1 MLLSGPPGLGKTSMA
16 HILARELGV
25 TLHVTSG
32 PALVK
37 KGDLAGLL
45 TALAPRDIL
54 FIDEIH
60 RLSPAVEE
68 ALYPAMED
76 YRFDVVLGAGIGA
89 QTMEMK
95 LERFTLI
102 GATTRTGLLAAPLRD
117 RFPIQERLDYYAAA
131 ELEEIA
137 RRAARKLALPG
148 RAGRRSRS
156 WPPGPAARRASPS
169 GCCSGPATSPRWRGT
184 AGSPARSS
192 DRTLRRLD
200 VDERGL
206 DAMDR
211 RILATV
217 IDTFGGGPVGIDA
230 VAAAVG
236 EERGTIEDVYEPFLV
251 REGYLA
257 RTPRGRDG
265 AAERLRATSA
275 ATGRGASRAS
285 CSRRGARRA
294 PPYPSATRR
303 PARHGPPHQ
312 AGRRPSQPLRRPAIR
327 TSRQPATNPPTWA
340 KKATPVWTP
349 KTTEASWPQEPDAD
363 EEPGRQVAGRPGR
376 DDEDDEGQHPGPREE
391 DQVAAQH
398 PGDGAAGADHGQPR
412 SALASGPR
420 GGGLHRGGQRLGRR
434 GHHPGTRGRRPGS
447 ARRPSAS
454 STLFPK
460 IQRKSMLP
468 PRCTRPPCRN
478 MLVRTV
484 SGGGTRSRGQ
494 TSWKV
499 RSS

>member
-1 MLLSGPPGLGKTSMA
+1 MTVKAVRDVSAGALEGEEKLEQSLRPATFDEYVGQEKIVDNVKVYAQAARARGEALDHVLLSGPPGLGKTSMA

-76 YRFDVVLGAGIGA
+76 FRFDVVLGAGIGA

-131 ELEEIA
+131 ELKEIA
-137 RRAARKLALPG
+137 TRAAAQAGAPG
-148 RAGRRSRS
+148 RAGRRWRS
-156 WPPGPAARRASPS
+156 WRPGPAERRASPS
-169 GCCSGPATSPRWRGT
+169 GCCSGPATSPRWRAT

-192 DRTLRRLD
+192 RPTLRRLE
-200 VDERGL
+200 VDARGL

-230 VAAAVG
+230 VAAVG
-236 EERGTIEDVYEPFLV
+236 GRGV
-251 REGYLA
+251 RHH
-257 RTPRGRDG
+257 RGRLRAVPGARGVPGPDARAGGWRCRRPTATWAGWPGVIGRAGGRATCSSG
-265 AAERLRATSA
+265 AAE
-275 ATGRGASRAS
+275 
-285 CSRRGARRA
+285 
-294 PPYPSATRR
+294 
-303 PARHGPPHQ
+303 
-312 AGRRPSQPLRRPAIR
+312 
-327 TSRQPATNPPTWA
+327 
-340 KKATPVWTP
+340 
-349 KTTEASWPQEPDAD
+349 
-363 EEPGRQVAGRPGR
+363 
-376 DDEDDEGQHPGPREE
+376 
-391 DQVAAQH
+391 
-398 PGDGAAGADHGQPR
+398 
-412 SALASGPR
+412 SG
-420 GGGLHRGGQRLGRR
+420 
-434 GHHPGTRGRRPGS
+434 
-447 ARRPSAS
+447 
-454 STLFPK
+454 
-460 IQRKSMLP
+460 LP
-468 PRCTRPPCRN
+468 
-478 MLVRTV
+478 
-484 SGGGTRSRGQ
+484 
-494 TSWKV
+494 
-499 RSS
+499 